1 MILEKP
7 KIFQQWISWKM
18 FSSYTFIFTKPTY
31 KIFLD
36 INSFAAPNGPLLAS
50 SKSCKSC
57 SRRCLEVIHS
67 HLNWPNADATTRSSQ
82 LLDNVAKVEMTKL
95 RGTLWGKTGRIWPL
109 YLRRT
114 ETRITKA
121 PTLKK
126 NDQELPQP
134 PINEQVLN
142 ASPDL

>member
-1 MILEKP
+1 
-7 KIFQQWISWKM
+7 
-18 FSSYTFIFTKPTY
+18 
-31 KIFLD
+31 
-36 INSFAAPNGPLLAS
+36 
-50 SKSCKSC
+50 
-57 SRRCLEVIHS
+57 
-67 HLNWPNADATTRSSQ
+67 
-82 LLDNVAKVEMTKL
+82 
-95 RGTLWGKTGRIWPL
+95 L